1 MFNALDMVLCPDPSE
16 TLTATA
22 YVAPKVWGTNDGS
35 TTFAAGVNDSGAGAP
50 FRCRVYR
57 YDSVGLAKH
66 ADVADVATFT
76 VSPAKMVVPGAVP
89 LICTTV
95 GGFTVGA
102 AQVALTVVFAVPF
115 CPLPD
120 TTTAMA

>member
-1 MFNALDMVLCPDPSE
+1 MRPGGACRSRPEHGPALEISRFHCQAANHAGDPH
-16 TLTATA
+16 LHL
-22 YVAPKVWGTNDGS
+22 
-35 TTFAAGVNDSGAGAP
+35 AA
-50 FRCRVYR
+50 
-57 YDSVGLAKH
+57 AKH

-120 TTTAMA
+120 TTTLMA